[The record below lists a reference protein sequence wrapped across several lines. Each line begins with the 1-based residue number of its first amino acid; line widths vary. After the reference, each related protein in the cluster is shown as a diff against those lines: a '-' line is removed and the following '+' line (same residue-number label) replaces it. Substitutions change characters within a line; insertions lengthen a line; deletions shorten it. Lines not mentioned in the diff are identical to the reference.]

1 MHQRKLHL
9 LALDENDLLA
19 SRLKDVLSLWVRGNS
34 LQCGSVGCVWKRHNC
49 SIFPASLHLSFLCT
63 EKPCLKG
70 NMGLAIKQGFVCLSI
85 TWKWFLRLKEGAI
98 SLPLHPSSPTRYFQ
112 LKTIERERERMTDLL
127 CFFSFLI
134 SEILNI
140 RQLLA
145 GLTPPRKA
153 YADELV
159 SASVNPAY
167 VSVRKPLRGMK
178 MPPYMD
184 LWLYIEL

>member
-1 MHQRKLHL
+1 MHQRNLHL

-112 LKTIERERERMTDLL
+112 LKTIEREREREWLT
-127 CFFSFLI
+127 FFVFFPSSLVRYWISASF
-134 SEILNI
+134 S
-140 RQLLA
+140 
-145 GLTPPRKA
+145 
-153 YADELV
+153 LV
-159 SASVNPAY
+159 SLLHVRHMLMSSSPRLLILLTSV
-167 VSVRKPLRGMK
+167 
-178 MPPYMD
+178 
-184 LWLYIEL
+184 

>member
-112 LKTIERERERMTDLL
+112 LKTIEREREREWLT
-127 CFFSFLI
+127 FFVFFPSSLVRYWISASF
-134 SEILNI
+134 S
-140 RQLLA
+140 
-145 GLTPPRKA
+145 
-153 YADELV
+153 LV
-159 SASVNPAY
+159 SLLHVRHMLMSSSPRLLILLTSV
-167 VSVRKPLRGMK
+167 
-178 MPPYMD
+178 
-184 LWLYIEL
+184 

>member
-34 LQCGSVGCVWKRHNC
+34 LQCGSLGCVWKRHNC

-112 LKTIERERERMTDLL
+112 LKTIEREREREWLT
-127 CFFSFLI
+127 FFVFFPSSLVRYWISASF
-134 SEILNI
+134 S
-140 RQLLA
+140 
-145 GLTPPRKA
+145 
-153 YADELV
+153 LV
-159 SASVNPAY
+159 SLLHVRHMLMSSSPRLLILLTSV
-167 VSVRKPLRGMK
+167 
-178 MPPYMD
+178 
-184 LWLYIEL
+184 